1 MYKILIVE
9 DTAIFRELIGEIL
22 ELENFQTIVAENGRE
37 GIELA
42 IRESPD
48 LILSD
53 IIMPEIDGNGLLTA
67 LRQHPKTA
75 NIPLIFLTVKMLPKD
90 SDLDR
95 ELGVDYLTKPFT
107 CQELLSAIY
116 LQLARCKTR
125 ASSPVEV

>member
-9 DTAIFRELIGEIL
+9 DTAVFRELIGEIL

-42 IRESPD
+42 IKESPD

-67 LRQHPKTA
+67 LRKHPKTA

-116 LQLARCKTR
+116 IQLERSKTNTNNS
-125 ASSPVEV
+125 AKV